1 MHPVNLV
8 GPELL
13 VIPDYPVDLRMRP
26 VDPGLPVIPDCLVD
40 LQMHPV
46 DHGYP
51 DLHLYLDPP

>member
-1 MHPVNLV
+1 
-8 GPELL
+8 
-13 VIPDYPVDLRMRP
+13 